1 MFIEITLPTGRVY
14 VQQESIVSVAVGAT
28 LKAEDA
34 RVTTSNGTTYVVTAE
49 NEKNAIARLIGMRS

>member
-34 RVTTSNGTTYVVTAE
+34 RVTTSNGTTYVVTVE